1 MSQIKEA
8 KVIEILKQCYDPELP
23 VDLWNLG
30 LIYNIQIQEAYDET
44 KSDINIVM
52 SLTTPGC
59 TMGDQIAQDIRNKLE
74 ALTEVNQA
82 FVEVTFDP
90 PWNPE
95 MITEEAKK
103 KLAKLSGKK
112 HHIYSSAAAYYK
124 NKLVWKT
131 TQKTTIK
138 VRRLKRKVINEYLQK
153 TDKIILLSVVCFQIE
168 KEGPNIIEN
177 IKGDFFNVMGF
188 PLFPFLLFLIRFNVE
203 K

>member
-30 LIYNIQIQEAYDET
+30 LIYNILIQEAYDET

-103 KLAKLSGKK
+103 KLGLGITKPEN
-112 HHIYSSAAAYYK
+112 HDHI
-124 NKLVWKT
+124 T
-131 TQKTTIK
+131 
-138 VRRLKRKVINEYLQK
+138 INE
-153 TDKIILLSVVCFQIE
+153 E
-168 KEGPNIIEN
+168 WE
-177 IKGDFFNVMGF
+177 
-188 PLFPFLLFLIRFNVE
+188 
-203 K
+203 

>member
-74 ALTEVNQA
+74 ALAEVNQA

-103 KLAKLSGKK
+103 KLGLGVTKPEN
-112 HHIYSSAAAYYK
+112 HDHI
-124 NKLVWKT
+124 T
-131 TQKTTIK
+131 
-138 VRRLKRKVINEYLQK
+138 INE
-153 TDKIILLSVVCFQIE
+153 E
-168 KEGPNIIEN
+168 WE
-177 IKGDFFNVMGF
+177 
-188 PLFPFLLFLIRFNVE
+188 
-203 K
+203 

>member
-23 VDLWNLG
+23 VELWNLG

-59 TMGDQIAQDIRNKLE
+59 TMGDQIGQDIRNKLE

-103 KLAKLSGKK
+103 KLGLGITKLEN
-112 HHIYSSAAAYYK
+112 HDHI
-124 NKLVWKT
+124 T
-131 TQKTTIK
+131 
-138 VRRLKRKVINEYLQK
+138 INE
-153 TDKIILLSVVCFQIE
+153 E
-168 KEGPNIIEN
+168 WE
-177 IKGDFFNVMGF
+177 
-188 PLFPFLLFLIRFNVE
+188 
-203 K
+203 

>member
-30 LIYNIQIQEAYDET
+30 LIYNIQIQEAYNET

-103 KLAKLSGKK
+103 KLGLGITKPEN
-112 HHIYSSAAAYYK
+112 HDHI
-124 NKLVWKT
+124 T
-131 TQKTTIK
+131 
-138 VRRLKRKVINEYLQK
+138 INE
-153 TDKIILLSVVCFQIE
+153 E
-168 KEGPNIIEN
+168 WE
-177 IKGDFFNVMGF
+177 
-188 PLFPFLLFLIRFNVE
+188 
-203 K
+203 